1 MSHRARE
8 LGPIARRA
16 SQGDSRLLLYK
27 LLHSSLYRINRL
39 LSYKVIAAADRFNPC
54 TYCRANTFFRFDVV
68 VDFNSSWDNMLLH
81 DFLPKRYCHYLVER

>member
-54 TYCRANTFFRFDVV
+54 TYRRANT
-68 VDFNSSWDNMLLH
+68 
-81 DFLPKRYCHYLVER
+81 CHYAYLEALYHSSKSNVVNDECFKII